1 MQDIQKVAIVGCGSI
16 GASWA
21 ALFLVQGLEVTV
33 FDINPSTEAFLRNLV
48 ADALPVLSS
57 LGLVKKTEAQVSDIR
72 FTTDMAKALV
82 DADFVQENGPEKL
95 EFKRKLFNDI
105 TAIVE
110 SNTIIATSSSGL
122 TCSSIQEGMHTSS
135 HPERCVVGHPF
146 NPPHLIPLVE
156 VVAGDQTSAETVDS
170 TMRFYERMGK
180 KAVNVKKEVIGHVA
194 NRLQAAL
201 MREVMHLL
209 QEDVANVED
218 IDKAMSYGPGLR
230 WGVMGPSLLFH
241 LGGGEGGIKYMAD
254 HLLAPLMSWYA
265 PKDPEITD
273 ELKQKWVSG
282 TMQAV
287 GPREYRQLAR
297 QRDEEL
303 VRLLNV
309 RKEWDDYAKSS
320 RDPQAKAMGSH
331 CQQRL
336 YILDTDLSHSNQ
348 ETRQGRIVSCLTDGT
363 ELHTVIDNIP
373 TLPDGIT
380 IDHASKHMYWT
391 NMGTSFKTNSGSIE
405 RANLDGSNRRT
416 IVPAG
421 SCGVF
426 TPKQITIAKQ
436 SRKLYWCDREGMKVM
451 RANLDGSG
459 PEVLISTGTTEE
471 DRLDQLKWCVGIA
484 VDEKRGLFYW
494 TQKGPSKG
502 NKGRIFRAPIQSP
515 HEGRERSIEL
525 VFENLPEPIDLE
537 LDEETGTLYWT
548 DRGDPPAGN
557 SLNRANIAVD
567 SQKETLAVRF
577 HETIG
582 LSIDRDAGLA
592 YVTDLAG
599 GIYTVDVKTREKR
612 VLFTELGD
620 ITGIAWA

>member
-1 MQDIQKVAIVGCGSI
+1 MRDIHKVAVIGCGSI

-21 ALFLVQGLEVTV
+21 ALFLAQGLEVTV
-33 FDINPSTEAFLRNLV
+33 FDINPATEGFLRNLV

-57 LGLVKKTEAQVSDIR
+57 LSLIKTTEIRASNIR
-72 FTTDMAKALV
+72 FTTDLKTALV

-105 TAIVE
+105 TAIVD
-110 SNTIIATSSSGL
+110 SDTIIAKSSSGL
-122 TCSSIQEGMHTSS
+122 TCSSIQEGLNTSS
-135 HPERCVVGHPF
+135 HPDRSVVGHPF

-156 VVAGDQTSAETVDS
+156 VVAGNQTSAETVGFA
-170 TMRFYERMGK
+170 MEFYEKMGK
-180 KAVNVKKEVIGHVA
+180 KAVNVKKKVVGHVA

-201 MREVMHLL
+201 MREVLHLL

-241 LGGGEGGIKYMAD
+241 LGGGEGGVKYMAG
-254 HLLAPLMSWYA
+254 HLLTPLMSWYA
-265 PKDPEITD
+265 PKHPEITD
-273 ELKQKWVSG
+273 QLKQKWVAS
-282 TMQAV
+282 TMESV
-287 GPREYRQLAR
+287 GDREYRQLAR

-309 RKEWDDYAKSS
+309 RKEWD
-320 RDPQAKAMGSH
+320 G
-331 CQQRL
+331 
-336 YILDTDLSHSNQ
+336 
-348 ETRQGRIVSCLTDGT
+348 TRRGRIVSCLTDGT
-363 ELHTVIDNIP
+363 KLRTVINTIS
-373 TLPDGIT
+373 TLPDGIA
-380 IDHASKHMYWT
+380 IYHANKHMYWT

-405 RANLDGSNRRT
+405 RAKLDGSDRQV

-436 SRKLYWCDREGMKVM
+436 SSKLYWCDREGMKVM
-451 RANLDGSG
+451 RANLDGSDV
-459 PEVLISTGTTEE
+459 EVLISTGTTEE
-471 DRLDQLKWCVGIA
+471 ERIDQRNWCVGIA
-484 VDEKRGLFYW
+484 VDEERGFFYW
-494 TQKGPSKG
+494 TQKGPSKCNQG
-502 NKGRIFRAPIQSP
+502 KILRAAIHNS
-515 HEGRERSIEL
+515 HEGRDRDIEV

-537 LDEETGTLYWT
+537 IDEETATLYWT
-548 DRGDPPAGN
+548 DRGDLPAGN
-557 SLNRANIAVD
+557 TLNRASVNPNGQI
-567 SQKETLAVRF
+567 ETLAIRL

-582 LSIDRDAGLA
+582 LSLDRCAGMV

-599 GIYTVDVKTREKR
+599 GVYAVDVKTREET

-620 ITGIAWA
+620 TTGIAWSKE